1 MNEAGAR
8 HGGLSAQGA
17 RLEPTTGPL
26 LQHVRHMR
34 AEELVPGHEERLR
47 EIEPAAAQ
55 LVVHVVVRRVVPEEE
70 MEQVAGRQ
78 PEAAVVVHALGGAE
92 REEEDGR
99 ARRHAG
105 DDEGQRPAE
114 RVEQQALHGVVV
126 LRAERVGH
134 DETVVPRV
142 DVPVKEPVQVHVPV
156 PRVLPPV

>member
-1 MNEAGAR
+1 LKATAR
-8 HGGLSAQGA
+8 
-17 RLEPTTGPL
+17 PL

-34 AEELVPGHEERLR
+34 AEELVPGDKEGLR
-47 EIEPAAAQ
+47 KVEPAAAQ

-70 MEQVAGRQ
+70 MEQVPRQ
-78 PEAAVVVHALGGAE
+78 PEAAVVVDALDGAE
-92 REEEDGR
+92 REEEDGG

-114 RVEQQALHGVVV
+114 RVEQQALDGVVV

-134 DETVVPRV
+134 DEAVVPRV
-142 DVPVKEPVQVHVPV
+142 DVPVEEAVQVHVPM